1 MVQKNP
7 MQLKILRQRGKTR
20 KSNRQRNNMNENRK
34 VRGNVICDSNKTPV
48 CSLFGRE
55 MGKTENLDAIT
66 RS

>member
-1 MVQKNP
+1 
-7 MQLKILRQRGKTR
+7 
-20 KSNRQRNNMNENRK
+20 MNENRK